1 VRVEALDLQLGNNL
15 VMNSRPSFSYELGKN
30 GEVYIMT
37 GTGRSYIVNSVEE
50 AEQLIG
56 QISPSGPLGRHTAIR
71 ANGLLD
77 LNEVVR
83 LLDVGKNK
91 IKILRLLTR
100 GELVNILYLLPKEL
114 LVNALRLFNKA
125 KLLRLI
131 MALPKPFLLKMLLS
145 VMKLDTLIKKMP
157 TNELMRILRSKK
169 LNNRELTK
177 GLQKMEPQF
186 IQLLLQRVHGNYDY
200 SGLKP
205 YELAQI
211 FMRTPKERLMEG
223 FKTLPFK
230 ALVPFV
236 AGFVKEDPS
245 LLINLSD
252 DFMAKLFE
260 RMSKPMLLKSC
271 MVLPEEI
278 LVKMLGQLP
287 TPLLVVAASQI
298 DDKTFQEY
306 LLSQQPQLLKMLSGA
321 A

>member
-1 VRVEALDLQLGNNL
+1 MDLQLGNNL
-15 VMNSRPSFSYELGKN
+15 AMNNRLSYSYELGKN

-37 GTGRSYIVNSVEE
+37 GTGRSYVVNSIEE

-56 QISPSGPLGRHTAIR
+56 KVSSSGPLGRNPAIR

-77 LNEVVR
+77 LAEVVR
-83 LLDVGKNK
+83 LLDVGRNK

-100 GELVNILYLLPKEL
+100 GELVNILHLLPKEL
-114 LVNALRLFNKA
+114 LVNALRLFNKN

-131 MALPKPFLLKMLLS
+131 MGLPKPFLLKMLLS

-200 SGLKP
+200 SGLKS

-230 ALVPFV
+230 ALVPLV
-236 AGFVKEDPS
+236 TGFVKEDPS
-245 LLINLSD
+245 LLMNMSD

-271 MVLPEEI
+271 MVLPEEM
-278 LVKMLGQLP
+278 LVKMLSQLP
-287 TPLLVVAASQI
+287 TPMLVVAASQI
-298 DDKTFQEY
+298 DDKTFQQY
-306 LLSQQPQLLKMLSGA
+306 LMSQQPQLLKMLSGA